1 VRSAETM
8 QKANASNI
16 TPALLQ
22 VDYKAGYGASA
33 YTFDATKNEALIL
46 GIYLEY
52 SEY

>member
-1 VRSAETM
+1 MRSAETM
-8 QKANASNI
+8 QKANASNN
-16 TPALLQ
+16 PVLLQ
-22 VDYKAGYGASA
+22 VDYKEGYGASA